1 MLLLRYLQV
10 VYAGPHK
17 KDRSVS
23 IWIGN
28 AFDAASHGVASRN
41 HRLIS
46 VTDNQRLIGPN
57 RLGIG
62 QLSMLNLGHSRFDE
76 GDFAERKAQTG
87 FRLPW
92 QLSIW

>member
-1 MLLLRYLQV
+1 
-10 VYAGPHK
+10 
-17 KDRSVS
+17 
-23 IWIGN
+23 
-28 AFDAASHGVASRN
+28 
-41 HRLIS
+41 LIS

-76 GDFAERKAQTG
+76 GDFAERKAQTQ